1 LDLTRLMLEFGIEFS
16 SNEYDNEGDPYR
28 WLAFGASFALIVQ
41 SFMRGTQTAISRW
54 SEMHHARSYRRHVP
68 IIRPREWREW

>member
-1 LDLTRLMLEFGIEFS
+1 VTHIGGF
-16 SNEYDNEGDPYR
+16 
-28 WLAFGASFALIVQ
+28 AFGASFALIVQ

-54 SEMHHARSYRRHVP
+54 SEMHHACSYRRHVP